1 MSYSIEPIRRSHRS
15 AVTKI
20 FNYFVANS
28 FAAYFDAPAGPDFF
42 DGILRVLADYPS
54 AVVKAPDGSV
64 VGFGFLRPYHPA
76 ATFRRTALIGYF
88 ILPEHT
94 RRGMGTVILQRF
106 VEQARE
112 MGVDQLLASISS
124 LNEQSLAFHRRHGFV
139 ECGRLRDIG
148 RKFGHSF
155 DEVWMQK
162 TIGGEGS

>member
-1 MSYSIEPIRRSHRS
+1 MSYSMEPIKRSHRS
-15 AVTKI
+15 AVTRI

-28 FAAYFDAPAGPDFF
+28 FAAYFDTPAGPEFF
-42 DGILRVLADYPS
+42 DGILRVTTDYPS
-54 AVVKAPDGSV
+54 AVVKAPDGSI

-94 RRGMGTVILQRF
+94 RLGLGTALLERF
-106 VEQARE
+106 VSQARE

-124 LNEQSLAFHRRHGFV
+124 ANEPSLAFHRRHGFV
-139 ECGRLRDIG
+139 ERGRLQDVG
-148 RKFGHSF
+148 RKFGQDF

-162 TIGGEGS
+162 MIA